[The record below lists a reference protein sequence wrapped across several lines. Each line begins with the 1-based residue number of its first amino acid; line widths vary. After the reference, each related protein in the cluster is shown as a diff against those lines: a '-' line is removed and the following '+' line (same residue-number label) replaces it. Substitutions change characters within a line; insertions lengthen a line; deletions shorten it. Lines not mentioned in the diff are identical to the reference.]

1 MSKKLVECKSCGET
15 IAKNAKTCP
24 HCGAKRKKPVLGVIL
39 LVLGICIIIGVLA
52 GGSDEPKKVNETP
65 EASTETSTEAAPT
78 SQTTFGV
85 GDAVELNDVKVTL
98 TNISESNGSD
108 FNRPSDGNV
117 FLLCEFEIENNSNKE
132 VAVSSMMSF
141 DAYCDDYTCN
151 YSLSALLEKGD
162 KNQLD
167 GTIASGKKFAGVVGY
182 EVPADW
188 SEFEIRFTPDFWG
201 KDITFVASH

>member
-24 HCGAKRKKPVLGVIL
+24 HCGAKRKKPVLGTIL
-39 LVLGICIIIGVLA
+39 IVLGVCILIGVLA

-65 EASTETSTEAAPT
+65 ETPTENASPD
-78 SQTTFGV
+78 QTVFGV
-85 GDAVELNDVKVTL
+85 GDVVELNNVKVTL
-98 TNISESNGSD
+98 AGVSESNGSAY
-108 FNRPSDGNV
+108 NEPSDGNV
-117 FLLCEFEIENNSNKE
+117 FLLCEFEIENNSSKDI
-132 VAVSSMMSF
+132 AVSSMMSF
-141 DAYCDDYTCN
+141 EAYCDDYTCN